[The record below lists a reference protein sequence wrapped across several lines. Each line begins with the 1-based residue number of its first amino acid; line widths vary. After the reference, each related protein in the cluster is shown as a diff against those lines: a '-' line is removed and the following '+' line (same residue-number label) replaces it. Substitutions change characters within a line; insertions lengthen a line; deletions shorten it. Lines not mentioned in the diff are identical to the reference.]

1 MTLPTHSLPTGPV
14 LSQQEQ
20 EQQQLAIYWAR
31 TQRLTAWLL
40 LVWLL
45 VSFGITYFARQLS
58 FTFFGWPFS
67 FWVASQGA
75 LLVFC
80 AIVAFYAYAMRRLDE
95 AHRPPEAESAQ
106 GQEP

>member
-1 MTLPTHSLPTGPV
+1 MTLPTHSLPASPV

-40 LVWLL
+40 LFWLL
-45 VSFGITYFARQLS
+45 VSFGTTYFARQLS

-95 AHRPPEAESAQ
+95 AHRPPDAESAQ

>member
-1 MTLPTHSLPTGPV
+1 MQPHDPTSPADPAL
-14 LSQQEQ
+14 LSQQ
-20 EQQQLAIYWAR
+20 QQQQIYWAR

-40 LVWLL
+40 LIWLL

-75 LLVFC
+75 LVVFC

-95 AHRPPEAESAQ
+95 AHRPPLDQSPPPPQ
-106 GQEP
+106 P